1 MVKRH
6 EVCQD
11 LLALFAPEIN
21 QLKSHV
27 MEFHLWLSLA
37 FICVMGALSPGPSLA
52 VVVKNTLFGGSKQ
65 GYATAISHGTGVA
78 LYAALTALGIGV
90 IIVKS
95 PMLFNVIKYA
105 GAAFLLYLGI
115 KALLSK
121 KQTIQLSDDNLS
133 QNAKPQTINGW
144 RDGFLI
150 AFLNPKLAIFFL
162 ALFSQFV
169 DAQASVTK
177 KIIMVSTV
185 GIIDTTWYLLVAFM
199 FSRGPVLEK
208 LKRNSHIIDKITGSF
223 LILLAARVVI
233 N

>member
-1 MVKRH
+1 
-6 EVCQD
+6 
-11 LLALFAPEIN
+11 
-21 QLKSHV
+21 

-37 FICVMGALSPGPSLA
+37 LICAMGALSPGPSLA
-52 VVVKNTLFGGSKQ
+52 VVVKNTLFGGPKQ
-65 GYATAISHGTGVA
+65 GYATAISHGCGVA

-90 IIVKS
+90 VIVQSPILFSIIQ
-95 PMLFNVIKYA
+95 YA
-105 GAAFLLYLGI
+105 GAAFLVYLGI

-121 KQTIQLSDDNLS
+121 KQSVEIGPTE
-133 QNAKPQTINGW
+133 AEKQTTQQAINGW

-169 DAQASVTK
+169 DANASMEQK
-177 KIIMVSTV
+177 LIMVSTV
-185 GIIDTTWYLLVAFM
+185 GIIDTLWYLLVAFM

-208 LKRNSHIIDKITGSF
+208 LKRNSHIIDKMTGSF

>member
-1 MVKRH
+1 MSYPIDIFNER
-6 EVCQD
+6 EN
-11 LLALFAPEIN
+11 L
-21 QLKSHV
+21 
-27 MEFHLWLSLA
+27 MELHLWLSLVL
-37 FICVMGALSPGPSLA
+37 ICIMGALSPGPSLA

-65 GYATAISHGTGVA
+65 GYATAISHGAGVA
-78 LYAALTALGIGV
+78 LYAILTALGIGV
-90 IIVKS
+90 IILES
-95 PMLFNVIKYA
+95 PILFSIIQYA

-115 KALLSK
+115 KALFSK
-121 KQTIQLSDDNLS
+121 KQNIDLQENTAVDSSNVQ
-133 QNAKPQTINGW
+133 QINGW

-169 DAQASVTK
+169 DASATLEK

-185 GIIDTTWYLLVAFM
+185 GIIDTVWYILVAFM

-208 LKRNSHIIDKITGSF
+208 LKRNSHIIDRVTGSF